1 MNAPSPASPTL
12 QAGTLLAVAV
22 LLGTLAI
29 GGAWYSEVMLGYNP
43 CKLCLWQ
50 RWPYYLGLPF
60 GMAALVL
67 HRENPGIARVMALCL
82 AVVFVASIGLGIYHA
97 GVEWKWWLGPAEC
110 GGKLLSGPASVE
122 DFRKSLS
129 TAKVIRCDDAAVR
142 VLGLSFAGWNVLV
155 SAAIAG
161 LAVLSARKR
170 HGSSSV
176 SQYR

>member
-1 MNAPSPASPTL
+1 MNASLSASKANRT
-12 QAGTLLAVAV
+12 GTILGAAV
-22 LLGTLAI
+22 LLGILAI

-60 GMAALVL
+60 GMAAFVL
-67 HRENPGIARVMALCL
+67 HRENPGIARIL
-82 AVVFVASIGLGIYHA
+82 AFFLAMTFVISVGLGIYHA

-142 VLGLSFAGWNVLV
+142 VLGLSFAGWNAVV
-155 SAAIAG
+155 SAAIAT
-161 LAVLSARKR
+161 LAVLAAGKLQ
-170 HGSSSV
+170 GSSSV
-176 SQYR
+176 SQ